1 MYLHRLKEPICTRLY
16 PVDACM
22 LASGAADVVAALVFA
37 VTLVGGYALCAS
49 AAGTGPQNAAIGVER
64 GADRCP
70 TAARTCDSPPRKTGT
85 RWPAT
90 SHYNGSQDAM
100 LMKL

>member
-1 MYLHRLKEPICTRLY
+1 
-16 PVDACM
+16 M
-22 LASGAADVVAALVFA
+22 LAAGGAADVVAALVFA
-37 VTLVGGYALCAS
+37 VTLVGSYALCAS
-49 AAGTGPQNAAIGVER
+49 AAGTAPQNAANRAER
-64 GADRCP
+64 GAGRHP
-70 TAARTCDSPPRKTGT
+70 TATRTCSSPRQKTGT

>member
-1 MYLHRLKEPICTRLY
+1 MHAGRH
-16 PVDACM
+16 
-22 LASGAADVVAALVFA
+22 GAANVVAALVFA
-37 VTLVGGYALCAS
+37 VTLVGSYALYAS
-49 AAGTGPQNAAIGVER
+49 AAGTGPQNAAIDVER
-64 GADRCP
+64 GADRRPAP
-70 TAARTCDSPPRKTGT
+70 TRTCSSPPRKTGT

>member
-1 MYLHRLKEPICTRLY
+1 MH
-16 PVDACM
+16 ACCM
-22 LASGAADVVAALVFA
+22 VGGAADVMVALVFA
-37 VTLVGGYALCAS
+37 VTLVGSYALCAS
-49 AAGTGPQNAAIGVER
+49 AAGTAPQNAANGAER
-64 GADRCP
+64 GADRHP
-70 TAARTCDSPPRKTGT
+70 AATRTCSSPRRKTGT

>member
-1 MYLHRLKEPICTRLY
+1 
-16 PVDACM
+16 M
-22 LASGAADVVAALVFA
+22 LAGGAADVVAALVFA
-37 VTLVGGYALCAS
+37 VTLVGSYALCAS

-64 GADRCP
+64 GVDRRPAP
-70 TAARTCDSPPRKTGT
+70 TRTCSSPPRKTGT

>member
-1 MYLHRLKEPICTRLY
+1 
-16 PVDACM
+16 M
-22 LASGAADVVAALVFA
+22 LAAAGGAADVVAALVFA
-37 VTLVGGYALCAS
+37 VTLDGSYALCAS
-49 AAGTGPQNAAIGVER
+49 AASTAPQNASIGAER
-64 GADRCP
+64 GVDRRP
-70 TAARTCDSPPRKTGT
+70 AATRTCSSPPRKTGT